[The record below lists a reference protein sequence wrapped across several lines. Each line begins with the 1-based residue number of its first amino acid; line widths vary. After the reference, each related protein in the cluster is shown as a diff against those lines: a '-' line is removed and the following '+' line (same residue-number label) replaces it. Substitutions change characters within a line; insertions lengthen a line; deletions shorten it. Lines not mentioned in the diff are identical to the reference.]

1 MSSLLAHLATR
12 FPRFLDENLAS
23 EALVYIVNK
32 NTTFREAFTNQFVS
46 DPNSSRPTR
55 YITQAVGDDLERPD
69 IIGQTDGIGAQ
80 IIIEAKFLAG
90 LTENQPVA
98 YFQRLSRHPNA
109 TLAFLVPESRVAS
122 LWRELE
128 ARFNMEEVDL
138 SPVQRMS
145 DGCWQAS
152 FDDGRRFLVVS
163 WRHVLAALATHAD
176 GIADKETASDIAQLN
191 GLAELMDGEAFIP
204 LRPEELTDHHVA
216 RRILNLGDLAQSI
229 AKQLIAEE
237 VSPELSSSGGRL
249 SATIGPKIGHYVEL
263 DGAVGAVIFDPEA
276 WVKHKTSPIWL
287 RFEDDPKG
295 NLELARKRLR
305 DSGKENS
312 ADLQGK
318 TVWLPIPLLPA
329 VERQQVIDSAVAHI
343 AKIFHIPRG

>member
-1 MSSLLAHLATR
+1 MSSLFAHLATL
-12 FPRFLDENLAS
+12 FPGFPAENLAT
-23 EALVYIVNK
+23 EALAYIVNRR
-32 NTTFREAFTNQFVS
+32 TSFREAFTDQFVS

-55 YITQAVGDDLERPD
+55 YITQAVGGGPERPD

-98 YFQRLSRHPNA
+98 YFRRLSPHPNA

-163 WRHVLAALATHAD
+163 WRHVLAALAAHAD
-176 GIADKETASDIAQLN
+176 EIADNETASDIAQLS
-191 GLAELMDGEAFIP
+191 GLAERMDCEAFMP
-204 LRPEELTDHHVA
+204 FRPEELTDHHVD
-216 RRILNLGDLAQSI
+216 RRRQDFGDLAKSI
-229 AKQLIAEE
+229 AKQLIANGH
-237 VSPELSSSGGRL
+237 SPKESSGGLLKVSHR
-249 SATIGPKIGHYVEL
+249 GPQTGHYVQL
-263 DGAVGAVIFDPEA
+263 AGAVGAVIFDPY
-276 WVKHKTSPIWL
+276 KKSPIWL
-287 RFEDDPKG
+287 RFEDNPKG
-295 NLELARKRLR
+295 NLQVAQERLR
-305 DSGKENS
+305 DSGKKNN
-312 ADLQGK
+312 AVDQGK
-318 TVWLPIPLLPA
+318 TVWLPIPLCPA

-343 AKIFHIPRG
+343 AKIFDIPSA

>member
-1 MSSLLAHLATR
+1 MSSLLAHLATL
-12 FPRFLDENLAS
+12 FPGFPAENLAT
-23 EALVYIVNK
+23 EALAYIVNK
-32 NTTFREAFTNQFVS
+32 RTSFREAFTDQFVS

-55 YITQAVGDDLERPD
+55 YTTQAVGDGLARPD
-69 IIGQTDGIGAQ
+69 IIGQTDGIDEQ

-98 YFQRLSRHPNA
+98 YFRRLSPHPNA

-128 ARFNMEEVDL
+128 DRFNKEKVNL

-152 FDDGRRFLVVS
+152 FDDGRRFLVLS

-176 GIADKETASDIAQLN
+176 EIADDETASDIAQLN

-237 VSPELSSSGGRL
+237 VSPERSPRGRL
-249 SATIGPKIGHYVEL
+249 IESRGPNGHYVEL
-263 DGAVGAVIFDPEA
+263 NGAVGAVIFDPAA
-276 WVKHKTSPIWL
+276 WAEHKTSPIWL
-287 RFEDDPKG
+287 RFVDDPGG
-295 NLELARKRLR
+295 NLQVARELLR

-312 ADLQGK
+312 AVHQGK

-329 VERQQVIDSAVAHI
+329 VEQQQVIDSAVAHI
-343 AKIFHIPRG
+343 AKIFHIPSA

>member
-1 MSSLLAHLATR
+1 MSSLLAHLATL
-12 FPRFLDENLAS
+12 FPGFPAENLAT
-23 EALVYIVNK
+23 EALAYIVNK
-32 NTTFREAFTNQFVS
+32 RTSFREAFTDQFVS

-55 YITQAVGDDLERPD
+55 YITQAAGDGLARPD
-69 IIGQTDGIGAQ
+69 IIGQTDGIDEQ
-80 IIIEAKFLAG
+80 IIIEAKFKAP
-90 LTENQPVA
+90 LTKNQPVA
-98 YFQRLSRHPNA
+98 YFRRLPDHPNA

-176 GIADKETASDIAQLN
+176 EIADNETASDIAQLS
-191 GLAELMDGEAFIP
+191 GLAERMDREAFMP
-204 LRPEELTDHHVA
+204 FRPEELTDHHVD
-216 RRILNLGDLAQSI
+216 RRRQDFGDLAKCI
-229 AKQLIAEE
+229 AKQLIANGY
-237 VSPELSSSGGRL
+237 SPKESSGGRL
-249 SATIGPKIGHYVEL
+249 SATTGPKIGHYVQL
-263 DGAVGAVIFDPEA
+263 AGAVGAVIFDPEA
-276 WVKHKTSPIWL
+276 WAKHKTSPIWL

-295 NLELARKRLR
+295 NLELARKRLG

-312 ADLQGK
+312 ADVQGK

-343 AKIFHIPRG
+343 AKIFHIPSA